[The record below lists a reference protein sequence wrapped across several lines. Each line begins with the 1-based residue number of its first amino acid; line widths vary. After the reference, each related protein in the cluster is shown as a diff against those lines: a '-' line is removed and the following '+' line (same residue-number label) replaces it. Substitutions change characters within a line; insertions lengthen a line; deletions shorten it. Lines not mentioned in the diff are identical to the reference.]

1 MKHTSLYQAD
11 AAPRP
16 DTGTP
21 RPVIPRTEPLLPAHA
36 TPGSALSPYAMLLQ
50 TQARARAADKRER
63 AVVADLAHR
72 LYAALLAFLGCDKK
86 QLVLGVMILPERQ
99 TYYDF
104 MLLLRLDDGL
114 EPRLTM
120 RIQPGDPYEL
130 TFITEEGNVL
140 SHSTFPTPEDTSE
153 PARAQRAEAM
163 TRCFSD
169 LVEALRQRLETQ
181 VRTWTEKRAIY

>member
-1 MKHTSLYQAD
+1 
-11 AAPRP
+11 
-16 DTGTP
+16 
-21 RPVIPRTEPLLPAHA
+21 
-36 TPGSALSPYAMLLQ
+36 
-50 TQARARAADKRER
+50 
-63 AVVADLAHR
+63 
-72 LYAALLAFLGCDKK
+72 
-86 QLVLGVMILPERQ
+86 
-99 TYYDF
+99 YDF